1 MAEKSAKID
10 FAPSKIKERYNQLK
24 TLRDPYLRRTEE
36 YAKWTLPY
44 LYSGTT
50 QDTTGDNGSS
60 EQEASWQSIGAR
72 AVNHLAN
79 KYMMALFPAS
89 RPFFRLDVPAKTMA
103 ELMQATQE
111 TKTMLEF
118 TFGNME
124 REAAIKQFERNRSRP
139 AILEALKHLSIS
151 GNALVYIPREG
162 NLQCYN
168 LADYVVLRDPSGDI
182 IEIITKDKKDL
193 STLPPELQDLL
204 RKETGKEENGEQPE
218 LEHVDL
224 YTRIRWKQGR
234 YYVHQALE
242 QYAVE
247 GESWVQKEKLR
258 WVPLR
263 WNSLR
268 NEHYGRGLVEDNR
281 GNFHAA
287 HMITLALAEGVI
299 AASDLK
305 FLVDPNSGVDIDE
318 LTKSPTGTYHYGEK
332 DSVHMIETTNS
343 QVWQFLISRL
353 EHYER
358 EIGMTFLLNS
368 AATRDAERVTA
379 QEIRLQ
385 AHELETSHGGV
396 YSTLATDL
404 QSPIARFNLEQVGA
418 TIAGKNI
425 EPIIITGLEAL
436 GRAAD
441 LENLQLWLQDLVL
454 LKDLPE
460 SFLAEFEPKSYL
472 QFSAAARGVEYTKF
486 LKTPEQKA
494 ADTQAIQ
501 QSQLANE
508 MMTAGIQGVGNAVGK
523 SDLNTL
529 ASAAKVAAP
538 AMGMS
543 VPQGQQ

>member
-10 FAPSKIKERYNQLK
+10 FAPSKIKERYTQLAN
-24 TLRDPYLRRTEE
+24 LRDPYLRRTEE

-50 QDTTGDNGSS
+50 QDSNQDNGSS
-60 EQEASWQSIGAR
+60 EQETSWQSIGAR

-103 ELMQATQE
+103 EIMEATGE

-139 AILEALKHLSIS
+139 ALLEALKHLCIS
-151 GNALVYIPREG
+151 GNALVYIPKEG

-168 LADYVVLRDPSGDI
+168 LADYVVLRDPSGDV
-182 IEIITKDKKDL
+182 IEIITRDKKDI

-204 RKETGKEENGEQPE
+204 RKETGKEEKGDAPE
-218 LEHVDL
+218 LDYCNL

-247 GESWVQKEKLR
+247 GESWVKKEMLR

-268 NEHYGRGLVEDNR
+268 NEHYGRGLVEDSR

-287 HMITLALAEGVI
+287 HMINLALAEGVV

-318 LTKSPTGTYHYGEK
+318 LTKSPTGTFHYGEK

-379 QEIRLQ
+379 QEIRVQ

-404 QSPIARFNLEQVGA
+404 QAPIATFNLEQVGA
-418 TIAGKNI
+418 NVLAGKNI

-486 LKTPEQKA
+486 LKTPEQKN
-494 ADTQAIQ
+494 ADASALQ
-501 QSQLANE
+501 QQQLTSE
-508 MMTAGIQGVGNAVGK
+508 MLTAGIQGVGNAVGK

-529 ASAAKVAAP
+529 ASAARTAAP
-538 AMGMS
+538 AMG
-543 VPQGQQ
+543 VQIPGQ